1 MEARYATQGVTSH
14 GDQSYYHPLEG
25 DPIEE
30 SKIYGL
36 NQQRNCWHLEES
48 NLKPWEEHILR
59 SKTYTTRSTYGGG

>member
-48 NLKPWEEHILR
+48 NLKP
-59 SKTYTTRSTYGGG
+59 